1 MSETVVILFGKL
13 SANPDADEL
22 DVMDEIEVVN
32 ETLQSLGYKTQEL
45 EFDLNLEKT
54 KQELLKIKPSFVFN
68 IVETIENSGELHYIA
83 PALLESLKIPYSGVS
98 SEHLV
103 LTTNKV
109 LTKEILR
116 SNDINTAE
124 WFNLKELEKLDIQ
137 KRYILKPLKEDGSL
151 GIDEGS
157 VFYASD
163 AGYIEKIKNIAND
176 SFFIE
181 EYIDGREFNVS
192 VLGGKSGPEVL
203 PIAEMEFHNFPDGKP
218 KVMGFVAK
226 WKEDSFEYNNTS
238 RTFDIEFVKPGFKDE
253 IEDLCKKCWH
263 AFNSKGYIRIDIR
276 LSKENIPYVIEING
290 NPCISPGSGF
300 YNAAKQAGYKF
311 EDVMNRIIF
320 DAFN

>member
-1 MSETVVILFGKL
+1 
-13 SANPDADEL
+13 
-22 DVMDEIEVVN
+22 
-32 ETLQSLGYKTQEL
+32 
-45 EFDLNLEKT
+45 
-54 KQELLKIKPSFVFN
+54 
-68 IVETIENSGELHYIA
+68 
-83 PALLESLKIPYSGVS
+83 
-98 SEHLV
+98 LV

-109 LTKEILR
+109 LTKEILK

-124 WFNLKELEKLDIQ
+124 WFSLKEINKLDKN
-137 KRYILKPLKEDGSL
+137 KRYIVKPLKEDGSL
-151 GIDEGS
+151 GIDEDS
-157 VFYASD
+157 VFYALD
-163 AGYIEKIKNIAND
+163 KKYIEKLKNLNSN

-203 PIAEMEFHNFPDGKP
+203 PLAEMRFHNFPEGKP

-238 RTFDIEFVKPGFKDE
+238 RTFDIDFVKLGFKEE
-253 IEDLCKKCWH
+253 IEDICKKCWF
-263 AFNSKGYIRIDIR
+263 AFNAKGYIRIDMRI
-276 LSKENIPYVIEING
+276 SQDNVPYVIEING

-311 EDVMNRIIF
+311 KDVMNRIIY

>member
-13 SANPDADEL
+13 SANPDSDEL
-22 DVMDEIEVVN
+22 DVMDEIEVVK
-32 ETLQSLGYKTQEL
+32 ETLQSLGYKTKEL

-54 KQELLKIKPSFVFN
+54 KQELLRINPIFVFN

-83 PALLESLKIPYSGVS
+83 PALLESLKIPFSGVP

-116 SNDINTAE
+116 SNGINTAE
-124 WFNLKELEKLDIQ
+124 WFNLKEIDRLNTND
-137 KRYILKPLKEDGSL
+137 RYILKPLKEDGSL
-151 GIDEGS
+151 GIDEDS

-163 AGYIEKIKNIAND
+163 TKYIEKIKNISPD
-176 SFFIE
+176 GFFIE

-192 VLGGKSGPEVL
+192 VLGGKNGPEVL
-203 PIAEMEFHNFPDGKP
+203 PLAEMKFHNFPDEKP
-218 KVMGFVAK
+218 KVMGFIAK

-238 RTFDIEFVKPGFKDE
+238 RTFDIEFVKPGFKEE
-253 IEDLCKKCWH
+253 IENLCKKCWH

-276 LSKENIPYVIEING
+276 LSKENVPYVIEING

-300 YNAAKQAGYKF
+300 YAATRQAGYKF
-311 EDVMNRIIF
+311 EEVMERIIF